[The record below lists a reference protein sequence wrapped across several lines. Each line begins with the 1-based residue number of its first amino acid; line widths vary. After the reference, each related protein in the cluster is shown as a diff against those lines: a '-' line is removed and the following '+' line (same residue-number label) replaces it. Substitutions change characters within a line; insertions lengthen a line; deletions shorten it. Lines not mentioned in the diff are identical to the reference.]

1 MEMKQPQDIEDL
13 KLKIMTQIA
22 DLSRLL
28 GMLDNEDTVVVDAR
42 NSFLKLSTL
51 ISRALDIPL
60 Q

>member
-22 DLSRLL
+22 DLSKLL